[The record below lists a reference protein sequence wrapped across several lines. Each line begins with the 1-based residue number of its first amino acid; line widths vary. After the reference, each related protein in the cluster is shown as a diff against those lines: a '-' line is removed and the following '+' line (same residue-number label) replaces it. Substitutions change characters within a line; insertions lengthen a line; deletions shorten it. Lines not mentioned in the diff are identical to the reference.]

1 MVIPLYMHHGMIAP
15 KIAITPRFFG
25 ENRKP
30 RSTTSRAYAFA
41 STNWFGRTS
50 VGSFG
55 PPAIAYRASVALL
68 GGRSARARAR
78 EYVDGGGAFVDEGA
92 RARARACPV

>member
-1 MVIPLYMHHGMIAP
+1 
-15 KIAITPRFFG
+15 
-25 ENRKP
+25 
-30 RSTTSRAYAFA
+30 
-41 STNWFGRTS
+41 